1 MSDILNRWDR
11 NADTPL
17 HIASYSGQYEIARM
31 MVKKGADL
39 DSMNKDRLTPLHHAC
54 AGNFQKIAVLF
65 IEKYVEI

>member
-17 HIASYSGQYEIARM
+17 HIATSCGQYEITKM

-39 DSMNKDRLTPLHHAC
+39 DSMNKERRTPLHLAC

-65 IEKYVEI
+65 IEK